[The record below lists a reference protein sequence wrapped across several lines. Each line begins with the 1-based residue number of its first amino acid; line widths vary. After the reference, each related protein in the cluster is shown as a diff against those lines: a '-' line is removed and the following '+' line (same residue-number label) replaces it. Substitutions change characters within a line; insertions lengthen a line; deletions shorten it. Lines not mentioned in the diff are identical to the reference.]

1 MGPDNDSGSRPGG
14 HFTPEEAGEL
24 LNGRRVTFGD
34 LVNELPADPPPEDGS
49 LPASRSSSSGLPM
62 RDVRAERNRD
72 HPADTDLCFERGQYT
87 DRVRLTPADRFAVI
101 AALAGTSP
109 GSLLDLREQAG
120 ELARQG
126 VPEEHG
132 HGNVNL
138 AAAFTRLVDYAY
150 IAGQADFSAG
160 NGRGA
165 ARDYLL
171 GLAEDRDGK
180 SGDMAHLDVEA
191 LERVIAML
199 EEK

>member
-1 MGPDNDSGSRPGG
+1 MGPGNDRWAAAMNDRLRGS
-14 HFTPEEAGEL
+14 
-24 LNGRRVTFGD
+24 FGD
-34 LVNELPADPPPEDGS
+34 LVNELPAKPATDEERRSIAAEPYRRREVGR
-49 LPASRSSSSGLPM
+49 LPSSGLPM
-62 RDVRAERNRD
+62 SDVRAERNRD

>member
-34 LVNELPADPPPEDGS
+34 LVNEL
-49 LPASRSSSSGLPM
+49 
-62 RDVRAERNRD
+62 
-72 HPADTDLCFERGQYT
+72 PADTDLCFERGQYT

-132 HGNVNL
+132 HGNANL
-138 AAAFTRLVDYAY
+138 AAALTRLVDYAY